1 MPEKAPCT
9 DRDPGLKQ
17 VVAGA
22 ERIAVGVEEDLEPP
36 ALITVQ
42 HKWNQRDGDDGCDRE
57 GGELSGSSLPREEHP
72 QQNGHEHDGGAE
84 VRLGQDQ
91 RGRSYR
97 QHQHQPK
104 CPPRQS
110 RRAAKQPGEHQHEQE
125 L

>member
-1 MPEKAPCT
+1 PELLGEDRENEVGRPLGHESQLALEAVQPALPEKAPCT

-42 HKWNQRDGDDGCDRE
+42 HKWNQGDGDDGCDRE

-72 QQNGHEHDGGAE
+72 QQNGHE
-84 VRLGQDQ
+84 
-91 RGRSYR
+91 
-97 QHQHQPK
+97 
-104 CPPRQS
+104 
-110 RRAAKQPGEHQHEQE
+110 
-125 L
+125 